1 MKNLKRS
8 AIALAVATVL
18 SAGVV
23 SPASALSSHP
33 ALSFLPALPALPAQ
47 QSAAP
52 VSGDAAHLEHQTV
65 QRLNDYRASRGL
77 NRLSVDPGL
86 TNQARAWSQRMA
98 AGSSFS
104 HSKGNN
110 VFENIAWNTHAGPD
124 TFFGQWRNSPGHD
137 RNMLQAGVTKVGVG
151 VAYAPDGKAFAT
163 MQLAR

>member
-8 AIALAVATVL
+8 AIALAAATML

-33 ALSFLPALPALPAQ
+33 ALSFLPALPAQ